1 MRYMVNVKFSIVSY
15 IFLFFLISY
24 SSYLIYDHN
33 HQNMEY
39 IKDFGMTKKTLAAKL
54 DFDAVLLGGSNV
66 AFSLSAEQLTL
77 ESNNS
82 WFNFGLSSEGFKDK
96 NYWSFIEETID
107 KDKRSKIK
115 FAVYSSISPLKSG
128 HISLRMNSIKNTWGE
143 ISLGLFPSVSL
154 AHRLKSLFSIKKT
167 IVYPTPLFRGDFNF
181 ENKECNQKYSFRF
194 EREINEFVLQKW
206 VESQSKVINR
216 VFPNAKIIFVTPSEF
231 YGNKYDEDIANLMN
245 DIFKNIVLSNSS
257 PEIIYFSQNPFPSQ
271 KFTCDSMLHGN
282 FNGREWRTKEL
293 SKFLSKVL
301 K

>member
-1 MRYMVNVKFSIVSY
+1 M
-15 IFLFFLISY
+15 
-24 SSYLIYDHN
+24 
-33 HQNMEY
+33 
-39 IKDFGMTKKTLAAKL
+39 
-54 DFDAVLLGGSNV
+54 
-66 AFSLSAEQLTL
+66 
-77 ESNNS
+77 
-82 WFNFGLSSEGFKDK
+82 
-96 NYWSFIEETID
+96 
-107 KDKRSKIK
+107 
-115 FAVYSSISPLKSG
+115 
-128 HISLRMNSIKNTWGE
+128 
-143 ISLGLFPSVSL
+143 
-154 AHRLKSLFSIKKT
+154 
-167 IVYPTPLFRGDFNF
+167 RGDFNF

-194 EREINEFVLQKW
+194 EREMNEFVLQEW

-271 KFTCDSMLHGN
+271 KVTCDSMLHGN